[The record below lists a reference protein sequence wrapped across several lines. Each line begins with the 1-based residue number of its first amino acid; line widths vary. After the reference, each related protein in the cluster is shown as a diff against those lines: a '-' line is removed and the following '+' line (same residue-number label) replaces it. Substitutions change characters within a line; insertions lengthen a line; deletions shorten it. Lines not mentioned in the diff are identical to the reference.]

1 MRYAARRDNNSS
13 EMIAALKLAGFGV
26 VDYSR
31 AGLGIPDLLA
41 TRPLPQGHLFICWL
55 EVKSDK
61 GRLSQSQL
69 PARSVWEPRGEWL
82 LARDVEETLA
92 ALNTLF
98 LAKLPK
104 ESGSN

>member
-13 EMIAALKLAGFGV
+13 EMITALKLAGYNV

-31 AGLGIPDLLA
+31 AGLGIPDLLV
-41 TRPLPQGHLFICWL
+41 TRKLPQNHLFICWL

-61 GRLSQSQL
+61 GRLSPSQIPAQSI
-69 PARSVWEPRGEWL
+69 WEPRGEWL
-82 LARDVEETLA
+82 LARNVEETLA
-92 ALNTLF
+92 ALNMLYF
-98 LAKLPK
+98 AKLPK

>member
-13 EMIAALKLAGFGV
+13 EMITALKMAGFGV

-82 LARDVEETLA
+82 LARNVEETLA

>member
-13 EMIAALKLAGFGV
+13 EMISALKLAGFGV

-41 TRPLPQGHLFICWL
+41 TRQLPQGHLFICWL

-69 PARSVWEPRGEWL
+69 PAKSVWEPRGEWL
-82 LARDVEETLA
+82 LARNVEETLA
-92 ALNTLF
+92 ALNTLYH
-98 LAKLPK
+98 AKLPK